1 VLASGYGE
9 RVACERGGGKGREV
23 KVVAVFPEQRRV
35 KLVEHPAPSLQT
47 RPDVK
52 LRMPSRRTKNVVTVE

>member
-1 VLASGYGE
+1 MKA
-9 RVACERGGGKGREV
+9 
-23 KVVAVFPEQRRV
+23 VAVFPEQRRV

-47 RPDVK
+47 RTDVK